1 MRRQL
6 ILVFLAV
13 STLVTIAFVVPLG
26 FVVQRTAQD
35 RALDE
40 ARADSAAVIPA
51 LAAGGTRDQIE
62 VAMSATESGASGRMT
77 VETSQG
83 WTVGPEI
90 DLSDGVAEALSTGA
104 SSINEIDGGVEV
116 VAAVATGG
124 GDLSAVRVH
133 VPNAMLRRG
142 QWRAWGVLAGVGA
155 ALVALSV
162 FIADRLSRNIVV
174 PTRRLASAAHQ
185 LGEGDLAARVEP
197 DGPAELV
204 ELAGAFNDL
213 GDQVSSML
221 VRERELVA
229 ELSHR
234 LRTPLT
240 KLRMRTEHVNDP
252 ELAAALLADVDD
264 LTAEVNELI
273 NEARGAVEIGES
285 CDLNEVAIGRAD
297 FWQVLAEDQLRPW
310 SFRPWGGPL
319 IVGVPRPDLV
329 AAIDVLIEN
338 VFAHTAESTA
348 LSIESRASGAGLAEF
363 IVADAGQGFDDADS
377 ARGRSGSGSTGLG
390 LDIATRLASN
400 AGGEL
405 RVSQSASGGAAVLLS
420 LPLASATNGPLGD

>member
-13 STLVTIAFVVPLG
+13 STLVAIAFVVPLG

-51 LAAGGTRDQIE
+51 LVAGGTRDQIE
-62 VAMSATESGASGRMT
+62 AAVLATGSGADGRMT

-83 WTVGPEI
+83 WTIGPDI
-90 DLSDGVAEALSTGA
+90 KMSDGLIEALSTGA
-104 SSINEIDGGVEV
+104 SSINAIDGGVEV

-133 VPNAMLRRG
+133 VPNATLRRG

-162 FIADRLSRNIVV
+162 FVADRLSRNIVV
-174 PTRRLASAAHQ
+174 PTRRLAAAAHQ

-240 KLRMRTEHVNDP
+240 KLRMRTDHIADP
-252 ELAAALLADVDD
+252 ELSAALLADVDA

-273 NEARGAVEIGES
+273 IEARGAVDAGES
-285 CDLNEVAIGRAD
+285 CDLNQVAIERAE

-310 SFRPWGGPL
+310 SFRSWGDPL
-319 IVGVPRPDLV
+319 LVGVARADLA

-338 VFAHTAESTA
+338 VFAHTPESAA
-348 LSIESRASGAGLAEF
+348 LSIESRASAGLAEF
-363 IVADAGQGFDDADS
+363 IAGDAGPGIESTDS
-377 ARGRSGSGSTGLG
+377 ERGRSGSGSTGLG
-390 LDIATRLASN
+390 LDIASRLASS

-405 RVSQSASGGAAVLLS
+405 RLDQSVLGGAAVLLS
-420 LPLASATNGPLGD
+420 FPLLPPPVD